1 MTTPFVFMMVEL
13 GGSAQLPSGLAIAT
27 NSAATRWVQ
36 PPPRLAAQEK
46 YPVEQ
51 VYADVE
57 EGVGVGVGVVDVV
70 VGTMITAVEDGGGG
84 GGEEEGST

>member
-1 MTTPFVFMMVEL
+1 
-13 GGSAQLPSGLAIAT
+13 
-27 NSAATRWVQ
+27 
-36 PPPRLAAQEK
+36 
-46 YPVEQ
+46 

-84 GGEEEGST
+84 GEEEGST